1 MSLWQHGT
9 RAMGRI
15 FTLLLIYFTIGPAYY
30 SILDALHD
38 QAVANGGSGL
48 TIFIAWMYPT
58 MYYGFPTLIVLG
70 IIFSIIGFYGT
81 LRRKYYATEEV
92 GYYSS

>member
-1 MSLWQHGT
+1 MSLWQNGS

-30 SILDALHD
+30 TVLDALYD
-38 QAVANGGSGL
+38 QAVVNGGAGL

-58 MYYGFPTLIVLG
+58 MRYGFPTLIVLG
-70 IIFSIIGFYGT
+70 VIFVIIGFYGQ

-92 GYYSS
+92 GYYGS